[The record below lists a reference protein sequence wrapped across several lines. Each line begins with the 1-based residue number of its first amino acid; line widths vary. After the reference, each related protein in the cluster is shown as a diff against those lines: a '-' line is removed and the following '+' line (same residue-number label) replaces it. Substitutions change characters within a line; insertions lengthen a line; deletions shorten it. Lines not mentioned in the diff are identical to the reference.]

1 MDEKLKSAI
10 QFLNAMI
17 ILPRGAVKI
26 DKLTFHGDGIEA
38 LKLILNTLTHLYEQ
52 ELPEILHNNITPGF
66 VEEQFPKGKCKERG
80 QALVLHAKMLIW
92 FNDFTA
98 RLYEQPEGLKKRE
111 PSEINGNLFV
121 SIEMYNNIFN
131 QAIDLAIPIV
141 NKLKSELE
149 QAKLK
154 ISELENT
161 DNLRREMLEEAR
173 KELAELKRKKD

>member
-1 MDEKLKSAI
+1 MEDIKITCNLADGFCQYRFQEGSLFGCKFERICQYQAPLLTTLSHEAAKL
-10 QFLNAMI
+10 
-17 ILPRGAVKI
+17 PG
-26 DKLTFHGDGIEA
+26 
-38 LKLILNTLTHLYEQ
+38 
-52 ELPEILHNNITPGF
+52 ILHNNITPGF
-66 VEEQFPKGKCKERG
+66 VEEQFPKGKCRERA

-154 ISELENT
+154 IAELENT

-173 KELAELKRKKD
+173 KEIEELRKCPK